1 MGGNNG
7 HNKYDYMNICVF
19 FCVKCN
25 VTRTATSRHDF
36 ICWEDAY
43 IYLYFFSYDLIAK
56 QLKILRG
63 TKIFPFI
70 HYVIAFY
77 LAFLVPI
84 CEQIEEYSC
93 RPN

>member
-25 VTRTATSRHDF
+25 VTRRERHAMILF
-36 ICWEDAY
+36 VRKMRT
-43 IYLYFFSYDLIAK
+43 YLYFLSYDLIAK

-63 TKIFPFI
+63 TKIFPSFI
-70 HYVIAFY
+70 M
-77 LAFLVPI
+77 
-84 CEQIEEYSC
+84 
-93 RPN
+93 

>member
-7 HNKYDYMNICVF
+7 HNKYEYMNICVF
-19 FCVKCN
+19 FCMNN
-25 VTRTATSRHDF
+25 VTRRATSRHD
-36 ICWEDAY
+36 EDVY
-43 IYLYFFSYDLIAK
+43 IYLYFLSYDLIAK